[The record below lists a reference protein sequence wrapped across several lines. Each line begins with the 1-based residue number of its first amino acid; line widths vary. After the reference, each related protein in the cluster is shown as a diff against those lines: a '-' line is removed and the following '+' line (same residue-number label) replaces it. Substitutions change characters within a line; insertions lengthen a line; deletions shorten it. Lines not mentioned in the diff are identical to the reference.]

1 LTLDQVLKVTGRQCE
16 TSGTGAISVEMYQI
30 IAYKKFT
37 FKAFPAK
44 ICASALG

>member
-1 LTLDQVLKVTGRQCE
+1 
-16 TSGTGAISVEMYQI
+16 MYQI